1 MMQVLSRVFFL
12 SWMVGAT
19 SFSAMAPMPA
29 LPLEDLFAMTGKLV
43 PEDVIQQQ
51 LDALDRAEGLIPD
64 PQQDLLAFAKL
75 NNYMLDANRVQ
86 ILGLVALAERMLQT
100 GDFFRNYQKMILS
113 ALLDFKKYS
122 VNGEVLSL
130 KPGAGQPV
138 LFIYQDEGENAHV
151 TTYGF
156 IHAIL
161 REAQKNLLDPSKEAY
176 YFGVAGKVKNFL
188 LNLLKTAER
197 D

>member
-1 MMQVLSRVFFL
+1 MQILSRFFFL
-12 SWMVGAT
+12 SWIVGAT
-19 SFSAMAPMPA
+19 SFSAMAPIPTM
-29 LPLEDLFAMTGKLV
+29 PLEDLFAMTGQLV
-43 PEDVIQQQ
+43 PESVLQKQ

-75 NNYMLDANRVQ
+75 NKYMLDANRVQ
-86 ILGLVALAERMLQT
+86 ILGLVALAEHMLQT

-122 VNGEVLSL
+122 VNGDVLSL

-138 LFIYQDEGENAHV
+138 LFIYMDEEDKTHV

-156 IHAIL
+156 MHAVL
-161 REAQKNLLDPSKEAY
+161 RETQKNLLDPTKEAY
-176 YFGVAGKVKNFL
+176 YFGAAGKIKDFL
-188 LNLLKTAER
+188 LGLLKKAKTE
-197 D
+197 